1 MLNDPELDK
10 MIIYGLAGVC
20 CVLLLAVIFLAVKRN
35 VYYVDDEGR
44 EVPSPKQQAKMAARR
59 SRRPKAEK
67 AVEEAVPAVEA
78 EEPVIEPVI
87 EPAAEPVIEK
97 VPVEEVTEITEPETA
112 EPLIEM
118 SADPFAEE
126 PEEDADATKVMRFS
140 IDPAQEEPAVEE
152 PAAMEEEEVSEPELR
167 MINVDEEPDEA
178 DSYFAEAPVMAAP
191 KATGVTATVTVGGQS
206 ETHEIDKLPCLIG
219 REQTSCNLVI
229 SEPAV
234 SRRHARIYVNEDGL
248 FIEDVSEHNGTYL
261 NGTKLP
267 SLGSAPLKEGDRISL
282 GRAEIVVNRV
292 LY

>member
-1 MLNDPELDK
+1 MLNDPEFDK

-35 VYYVDDEGR
+35 IYYVDDEGR
-44 EVPSPKQQAKMAARR
+44 EVPSPKQQAKIAARKA
-59 SRRPKAEK
+59 RRTKPEEVA
-67 AVEEAVPAVEA
+67 APVEPEVIEEPVTEP
-78 EEPVIEPVI
+78 EPEPVIEEV
-87 EPAAEPVIEK
+87 PA
-97 VPVEEVTEITEPETA
+97 EEVTEVTEPEVSGPVADVPDDLFAEEPQEDPEVTKIMKFTIDPAAEEPAEEEPETA
-112 EPLIEM
+112 EEE
-118 SADPFAEE
+118 AEE
-126 PEEDADATKVMRFS
+126 A
-140 IDPAQEEPAVEE
+140 
-152 PAAMEEEEVSEPELR
+152 SEPVLR
-167 MINVDEEPDEA
+167 MINIDEEPQEA
-178 DSYFAEAPVMAAP
+178 DPYFPEEPVMPAP

-206 ETHEIDKLPCLIG
+206 ETHEIDQLPCLIG

-248 FIEDVSEHNGTYL
+248 FVEDVSEHNGTYL

-282 GRAEIVVNRV
+282 GRAEIIINRV